1 LYFYNFTLS
10 LFIIIYL
17 SLFFNI
23 FLLFL
28 FSPLYLYL
36 EKILITIFYTLNIY
50 HFTLYLFISSFFLF
64 LSLFFCN
71 LFFNFFFFTIV
82 FLKKYY
88 TKTKKIVF
96 HFNNYNI
103 VLFFCYI
110 KNYLEILHIFIN
122 VYDLHYI
129 LLYPSIN
136 FLIHGYIFYSISKK
150 YLTRSET
157 S

>member
-17 SLFFNI
+17 SSFFNI
-23 FLLFL
+23 FYFFYFLLYTFL
-28 FSPLYLYL
+28 WKNINCYFLHFKYLSL
-36 EKILITIFYTLNIY
+36 YTLPIY
-50 HFTLYLFISSFFLF
+50 IFFLF
-64 LSLFFCN
+64 LFLFFCN
-71 LFFNFFFFTIV
+71 FFLTFFSLQFFFF
-82 FLKKYY
+82 KYY

-96 HFNNYNI
+96 HFNNYNF

-110 KNYLEILHIFIN
+110 KNYLEILNIFIN

-129 LLYPSIN
+129 SLYPSIN
-136 FLIHGYIFYSISKK
+136 VLIHGYIFYSISKK